1 MPYFLSF
8 FISFFAWSSREF
20 KSFVVKRYEL
30 GQSIS
35 KCGRARPHLEIDC
48 PSSYRLTTK
57 LLNSRDDHA
66 KKEIKKERKYGISW
80 TERWLEG
87 KFWREFCFLRSTR
100 LDRGMNLC
108 WFMIFSSRFFL
119 KNVRDRGKFSFL
131 FFSGRKLRWC

>member
-1 MPYFLSF
+1 MLQDETVVEFMAYCHRSFL
-8 FISFFAWSSREF
+8 FASR
-20 KSFVVKRYEL
+20 RTAARRAL
-30 GQSIS
+30 IDR
-35 KCGRARPHLEIDC
+35 RARPHLEIDC

-80 TERWLEG
+80 IKRWLEG